1 MGNTKVNKYL
11 PRGNSSQWYKLEKIN
26 RRKTT
31 VFDIYDIYTIKLIN
45 QIGVLVTEVLVLFG
59 YSRELPNQLLGFQ
72 IPTKMQIKQ
81 LQICKDTKHVILLET
96 INAYKQNLSTN

>member
-11 PRGNSSQWYKLEKIN
+11 PRGNFSQWYKLEKIN

-81 LQICKDTKHVILLET
+81 FVNQMRLLSRPLCQEWLGLCKLVK
-96 INAYKQNLSTN
+96 

>member
-81 LQICKDTKHVILLET
+81 FVNQMRLLSRPVCQEWLGLCKLVK
-96 INAYKQNLSTN
+96 

>member
-1 MGNTKVNKYL
+1 MVQTG
-11 PRGNSSQWYKLEKIN
+11 KIN

-81 LQICKDTKHVILLET
+81 FVNQMRLLSRPVCQEWLGLCKLVK
-96 INAYKQNLSTN
+96 

>member
-1 MGNTKVNKYL
+1 MVQTGKNK
-11 PRGNSSQWYKLEKIN
+11 QK
-26 RRKTT
+26 KTT

-81 LQICKDTKHVILLET
+81 FVNQMRLLSRPVCQEWLGLCKLVK
-96 INAYKQNLSTN
+96 

>member
-26 RRKTT
+26 RRKTN

-81 LQICKDTKHVILLET
+81 FVNQMRLLSRPVCQEWLGLCKLVK
-96 INAYKQNLSTN
+96 

>member
-11 PRGNSSQWYKLEKIN
+11 PRGNFSQWYKLEKIN

-81 LQICKDTKHVILLET
+81 FVNQMRLLSRPVCQEWLGLCKLVK
-96 INAYKQNLSTN
+96 

>member
-81 LQICKDTKHVILLET
+81 FVNQMRLLRRPVCQEWLGLCKLVK
-96 INAYKQNLSTN
+96 

>member
-11 PRGNSSQWYKLEKIN
+11 PRGNFSQWYKLENIN

-81 LQICKDTKHVILLET
+81 FVNQMRLLSRPVCQEWLGLCKLVK
-96 INAYKQNLSTN
+96 

>member
-11 PRGNSSQWYKLEKIN
+11 PRGNSSQWYKLEKVN

-81 LQICKDTKHVILLET
+81 FVNQMRLLSRPVCQEWLGLCKLVK
-96 INAYKQNLSTN
+96 